1 MLRDIS
7 SLLRN
12 VCGCPKM
19 SSRTLDLLPKWI
31 VVSEKLNIRL
41 NINTNMN
48 ALNFADLTQYEAEA
62 IDQEF
67 NFANAFNQQ
76 SPSQMSI
83 INRLPA

>member
-1 MLRDIS
+1 
-7 SLLRN
+7 
-12 VCGCPKM
+12 M

-62 IDQEF
+62 ID
-67 NFANAFNQQ
+67 
-76 SPSQMSI
+76 
-83 INRLPA
+83 